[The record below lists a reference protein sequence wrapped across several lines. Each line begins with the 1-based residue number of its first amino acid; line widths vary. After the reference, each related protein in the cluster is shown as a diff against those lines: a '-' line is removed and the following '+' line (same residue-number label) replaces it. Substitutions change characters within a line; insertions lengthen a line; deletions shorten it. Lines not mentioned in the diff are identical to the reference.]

1 MEAGRIAEH
10 REFWRALVDWL
21 ASAPR
26 DPLTISVPEPVGPAG
41 VQREV
46 IVYAM
51 GEAAPPPVVVIRPG
65 RRADTL
71 ALSSDPAR
79 PGVLR
84 TAFVPADTGLY
95 TLAFAGRAPSAALR
109 ATASTGAAD
118 DGWARLAVLAGT
130 SGGRMLPAD
139 SLRSVIQGLT
149 PEGARSTSRLPLAA
163 ILFAVLL
170 LTAASEWAIRR
181 LRGQP

>member
-1 MEAGRIAEH
+1 MEAGRIVEH

-26 DPLTISVPEPVGPAG
+26 DPLTISVPEPVAPAR

-46 IVYAM
+46 IVYTMAN
-51 GEAAPPPVVVIRPG
+51 AAPPPLVVTRPG

-84 TAFVPADTGLY
+84 TEFVPADTGLY
-95 TLAFAGRAPSAALR
+95 TLSFAGRTPSAALR
-109 ATASTGAAD
+109 ATASTGAAE
-118 DGWARLAVLAGT
+118 DGWARLAVLVGA

-149 PEGARSTSRLPLAA
+149 PEGARSTTRLPLAA
-163 ILFAVLL
+163 ILFAAVLL
-170 LTAASEWAIRR
+170 VAAAEWAIRR